1 MLALL
6 LTLVDDADRAKVTEL
21 YHRYHTEM
29 LKVAGAKLRQAH
41 HSMDLVPDVVQNAY
55 IKICDRFEIIRFDR
69 DEREI
74 EAYIMSIVANEA
86 YTILRRK
93 PEETVSFDDLDEDL
107 PCPDD
112 FVEDMC
118 TQVDFETVV
127 CALKALD
134 DRYSIP
140 LELKYIKG
148 LKTKTIAELLN
159 LNTKTVYTN
168 LERGKALLF
177 QKLRSENFFD

>member
-6 LTLVDDADRAKVTEL
+6 LTLVDEADRAKVTEL
-21 YHRYHTEM
+21 YHKYHTEM
-29 LKVAGAKLRQAH
+29 FKVAGAKLRKAN
-41 HSMDLVPDVVQNAY
+41 HSMDLVPDVVQNAF
-55 IKICDRFEIIRFDR
+55 IKICDKFEYIRFDR

-74 EAYIMSIVANEA
+74 EAYIMAIVANEA
-86 YTILRRK
+86 YNILRNK
-93 PEETVSFDDLDEDL
+93 PDETVSLDDLDEDL
-107 PCPDD
+107 PCSDD

-118 TQVDFETVV
+118 THADFETVV
-127 CALKALD
+127 RTITEMD
-134 DRYSIP
+134 DLYSIP

-148 LKTKTIAELLN
+148 MKPKKIAEHLN